1 MAEIVDYLLTD
12 LGLYGGTPTTFPE
25 LIVWVTKFVV
35 AAALIGGII
44 KTCFIICRE
53 IGDRLERK

>member
-1 MAEIVDYLLTD
+1 MAEIIDYLLTD
-12 LGLYGGTPTTFPE
+12 LGIYGASPATFPD

-35 AAALIGGII
+35 AAAIAGGIV

-53 IGDRLERK
+53 IGERFDRK